1 MTSLVSQVMQVDTH
15 AGGAELKNIIC
26 SYDSYEQSSQE
37 GYPDNRDAVWAAT
50 KGEMAD
56 WIWTKE
62 HPGCEI
68 VLQVRPMD
76 ISVWQVQSGESVDG
90 KAFPLAWH

>member
-37 GYPDNRDAVWAAT
+37 GCPDNRDAMMGSYEGGKWLTEYELRSIQAV
-50 KGEMAD
+50 KLCSGFCL
-56 WIWTKE
+56 WTLVFDKCS
-62 HPGCEI
+62 P
-68 VLQVRPMD
+68 VNQ
-76 ISVWQVQSGESVDG
+76 
-90 KAFPLAWH
+90 